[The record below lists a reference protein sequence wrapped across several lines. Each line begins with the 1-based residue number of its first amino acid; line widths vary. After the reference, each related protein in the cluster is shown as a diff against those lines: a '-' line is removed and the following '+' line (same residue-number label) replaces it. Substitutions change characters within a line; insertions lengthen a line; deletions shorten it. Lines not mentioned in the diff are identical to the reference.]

1 MNYILLI
8 DNYDS
13 FSYNLL
19 HYIEGVSNQQV
30 DVVRNDK
37 ITLADV
43 EKYDTIVLSPGPGLP
58 KDAGILKEMIEHYS
72 SSKKIL
78 GVCLGM
84 QAIGEVFG
92 GTLVNLQQVYHGV
105 ATKLDIIDKAD
116 LLFKNIPTNTNVGR
130 YHSWVIDGN
139 NFPQDLKITSVDEQ
153 GQIMSFKHKTY
164 KVYGV
169 QFHPESILTEYGKEI
184 IANFLAI

>member
-1 MNYILLI
+1 MNKILLV

-13 FSYNLL
+13 FTHNLV
-19 HYIEGVSNQQV
+19 HYMEGVSNHQV
-30 DVVRNDK
+30 DIFRNDK
-37 ITLADV
+37 ISLSDV
-43 EKYDTIVLSPGPGLP
+43 EKYKTIVLSPGPGLP
-58 KDAGILKEMIEHYS
+58 KNAGILKEIIEHYS
-72 SSKKIL
+72 SKKKIL

-92 GTLVNLQQVYHGV
+92 GTLVNLPIVYHGV
-105 ATKLDIIDKAD
+105 ATKLTIIDQTD
-116 LLFKNIPTNTNVGR
+116 LLFKDIPTNTNIGR

-153 GQIMSFKHKTY
+153 GQVMSFKHKKY
-164 KVYGV
+164 NLYGV
-169 QFHPESILTEYGKEI
+169 QFHPESILTEYGKEM

>member
-1 MNYILLI
+1 MNNILLI